1 MVETPSVSLY
11 TTLHVSPKNGSKWQ
25 VWNAAHLPGL
35 IGQVQGRIEKTPP
48 SGEYAMHPL
57 QRELRIKKAGIQ
69 VRGLWPF

>member
-1 MVETPSVSLY
+1 MAGLERSTY
-11 TTLHVSPKNGSKWQ
+11 
-25 VWNAAHLPGL
+25 LPGF